1 MPELARLPDAEVAR
15 AAGYAR
21 QALAPAT
28 LAAYAAD
35 WADFSAWCGA
45 KGMASLPA
53 APVTVA
59 GYLAA
64 LATTHAGATLRRRLA
79 AIGRAH
85 RMAGHPWSGS
95 HPALRD
101 TLAGIARQH
110 GTPQRRAAA
119 IGTAEIRRLVATCS
133 DGLTG
138 TRDRALLLLGF
149 AAALRRSELVAVE
162 REHLTVTPEGLRL
175 LIPRAKSDQQGR
187 GAELGLPRGRKPE
200 TCPVRAMEAWL
211 QASDCRY
218 GPVFRK
224 IDRWGTVET
233 TALHPYALPRILAR
247 RLALAGIKPA
257 GLERLS
263 LHGLRAGFIT
273 EAYKAGARDEA
284 IMEHSRHKDIRTM
297 RGYVRRAKLV
307 GESPAGLVGL

>member
-1 MPELARLPDAEVAR
+1 MSELVPLPESDLAR
-15 AAGYAR
+15 AAPYAR

-35 WADFSAWCGA
+35 WADFAAWCAGR
-45 KGMASLPA
+45 GVVSLPA
-53 APVTVA
+53 APATVA
-59 GYLAA
+59 AYLAA
-64 LATTHAGATLRRRLA
+64 LASTHAGATLRRRVA

-85 RMAGHPWSGS
+85 RMAGHPWAAT
-95 HPALRD
+95 HPAIRD
-101 TLAGIARQH
+101 TLTGIARQH
-110 GTPQRRAAA
+110 GTPARRAAA
-119 IGTAEIRRLVATCS
+119 LGTAEIRRLVATCT

-149 AAALRRSELVAVE
+149 VAALRRSELVAVQ

-175 LIPRAKSDQQGR
+175 LIPRAKSDQAGR
-187 GAELGLPRGRKPE
+187 GAELGIPRGARAA
-200 TCPVRAMEAWL
+200 TCPVRALEAWL
-211 QASDCRY
+211 AASGCAF

-233 TALHPYALPRILAR
+233 AALHPYGMPKILAR

-257 GLERLS
+257 GRKRLS

-273 EAYKAGARDEA
+273 EAYQAGVRGEA
-284 IMEHSRHKDIRTM
+284 IMAHSRRDIRTM
-297 RGYVRRAKLV
+297 RSYVRRARLL
-307 GESPAGLVGL
+307 GESPAALVGL

>member
-1 MPELARLPDAEVAR
+1 MSELALLPDAEVAR

-35 WADFSAWCGA
+35 WADFEAWCRE
-45 KGMASLPA
+45 KGIAALPA
-53 APVTVA
+53 TPVTVA
-59 GYLAA
+59 AYLAT

-85 RMAGHPWSGS
+85 RMAGHPWLGS

-110 GTPQRRAAA
+110 GVPQRRAAA

-138 TRDRALLLLGF
+138 TRDKALLLLGF
-149 AAALRRSELVAVE
+149 AAALRRSELVAVQ

-175 LIPRAKSDQQGR
+175 LIPRAKADQQGR
-187 GAELGLPRGRKPE
+187 GAELGLPRGKTPE
-200 TCPVRAMEAWL
+200 TCPVRALETWL

-233 TALHPYALPRILAR
+233 AALHPYALPRILRR
-247 RLALAGIKPA
+247 RLALAGIKA
-257 GLERLS
+257 SGLERLS

-273 EAYKAGARDEA
+273 EAYKAGVRDEA
-284 IMEHSRHKDIRTM
+284 IMEHSRHRDIRTM

-307 GESPAGLVGL
+307 GESPAGIVGL